1 MLSHSPNDG
10 CRSPAIAINFVGVIS
25 TTIIIITIV
34 VVVVVD
40 VVVFTIAIVIAIVA
54 SFIAI
59 DRGGRS

>member
-34 VVVVVD
+34 VVVD